1 MTALRQEAMQIL
13 NNVPENVLAEIVTYL
28 RNFQTETPV
37 QDEPETEIAPED
49 DDPITEEEF
58 QAFLHSNGGIDPKKA
73 AAFERLEKWKKDNAE
88 FLNSEIDDDKKFEE
102 AEIEPETEI
111 RRQPRK
117 LTEEEFQKLL
127 NSFGGIDPKKAAAF
141 ERLEKWKKDNAEFLN
156 SGIDWDKELEEALNE
171 KYGIIG

>member
-1 MTALRQEAMQIL
+1 MTALRQEAMQMV
-13 NNVPENVLAEIVTYL
+13 NDMPENLMAALVEFMHKLQNE
-28 RNFQTETPV
+28 NEMPV
-37 QDEPETEIAPED
+37 QAEPEIKPED
-49 DDPITEEEF
+49 DNPITEEEF
-58 QAFLHSNGGIDPKKA
+58 QAFLHFGEGIDPKKA
-73 AAFERLEKWKKDNAE
+73 AALKWIEEWQERNKE
-88 FLNSEIDDDKKFEE
+88 FLNSKIDDDKKFEE
-102 AEIEPETEI
+102 AKIEPETEI

>member
-1 MTALRQEAMQIL
+1 MTALRQEAFQIL
-13 NNVPENVLAEIVTYL
+13 NNVPENVLAEIVSYL
-28 RNFQTETPV
+28 RNFQTETSV
-37 QDEPETEIAPED
+37 QAEPEPKKKYPFTK
-49 DDPITEEEF
+49 EEL
-58 QAFLHSNGGIDPKKA
+58 QAILDSDVDPKKA
-73 AAFERLEKWKKDNAE
+73 AALKGIEEWQERNRE

-127 NSFGGIDPKKAAAF
+127 NSGSGIDPKKAAAF